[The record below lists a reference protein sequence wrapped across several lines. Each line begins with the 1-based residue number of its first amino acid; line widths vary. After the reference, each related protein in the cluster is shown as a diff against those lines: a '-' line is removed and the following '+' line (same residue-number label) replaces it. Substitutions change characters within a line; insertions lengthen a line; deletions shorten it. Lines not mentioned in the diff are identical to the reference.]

1 MFLIRKDKVLFILS
15 RVHFLMEWTDYTR
28 YLFNITTTVLQS
40 ELRELNQLW
49 QENSMSCLHRK
60 CMRNYDSIFLPKQII
75 SFPDLKL
82 PIFKV
87 VSTIGK
93 NMGLMNCS
101 FFFKETSDLPSFK
114 LLTGVHFHYNF
125 IASLKPYV
133 MSLEHA
139 KNGWA
144 SMYLCMYLY
153 YNEHQVSTLGDL
165 RTRRRPI

>member
-1 MFLIRKDKVLFILS
+1 
-15 RVHFLMEWTDYTR
+15 MEWTDYTR

-101 FFFKETSDLPSFK
+101 LFFKETSDLPSLK

-133 MSLEHA
+133 MSLQHA